1 MGIYLLNR
9 YNKMIQNE
17 KELREVWKSDLEY
30 DKITEN
36 EYSFEKWIQDLVD
49 TGDYELIKK

>member
-1 MGIYLLNR
+1 MEIYLLNR

-30 DKITEN
+30 DEITEN

>member
-17 KELREVWKSDLEY
+17 QELREVWKSDLEY
-30 DKITEN
+30 DEITEN

>member
-1 MGIYLLNR
+1 MGIYLLNK
-9 YNKMIQNE
+9 YNGTVQDE
-17 KELREVWKSDLEY
+17 QELRKVWKSDLEY

>member
-30 DKITEN
+30 DEITEN